1 MIRTK
6 IVVALIL
13 ALGLAV
19 GCEDKKTTPKTTE
32 VERAA
37 TPAKVKADADAAKV
51 KAAEEARAAGETAK
65 AKAAEEAPKAKA
77 DAEAKA
83 AEETAKLKAA
93 AEAAKLKPDA
103 EAKAAEAAKAAAEA
117 AAKENASLLEKVQAL
132 ITGGKLD
139 EADTLLKTLEEKL
152 ATLSPDLQDKV
163 KAVRTA
169 LAAKKAAASVIP
181 SVLPS

>member
-19 GCEDKKTTPKTTE
+19 GCKRETAPPPTTTE
-32 VERAA
+32 TDKAA
-37 TPAKVKADADAAKV
+37 TAVKQKTADEA